1 MKAIKGFA
9 IALLCISLADCGWLG
24 LRDRSNDYLL
34 SEEVEPITI
43 PDGMDKSNI
52 GQIYPI
58 PPISGQENLTYDY
71 EVPRPQPA
79 SINNF
84 EQVVK
89 IQSFEDRRWVLIN
102 LAPSEVWPRV
112 RNILSR
118 NGIPTAIADGTS
130 GIVETAGIS
139 FKSDQ
144 DHSHR
149 FRFII
154 EPGVQLN
161 STEISALHQQN
172 PVSAEDMVSWPTLSD
187 NDNREEDMLEMLAN
201 DLASTTNYS
210 QVSLLAQKIGG
221 DAKVAISAGD
231 AEEPYISIALNY
243 DRCWASVNYSASR
256 GGFSIVDKNRS
267 EGLIYVNYT
276 PELEEEAG
284 FFKRLFGGRKKQ
296 KILESNYQIL
306 IERSNGY
313 VKVKLRDHNGEQLVD
328 SESLRLLGLLRSN
341 LS

>member
-1 MKAIKGFA
+1 MKVSIGFMVP
-9 IALLCISLADCGWLG
+9 LLCIALVGCGWLG

-34 SEEVEPITI
+34 SEEVAPILV
-43 PDGMDKSNI
+43 PEGLDKSSL
-52 GQIYPI
+52 GQLYPI
-58 PPISGQENLTYDY
+58 PYVPGRDKLNYDF

-79 SINNF
+79 SVNNF

-118 NGIPTAIADGTS
+118 NGIPTALADGTS
-130 GIVETAGIS
+130 GIIETTGVT
-139 FKSDQ
+139 FKSDT
-144 DHSHR
+144 DYAHR

-154 EPGVQLN
+154 ESGVQLN
-161 STEISALHQQN
+161 STEISTLHQQYL
-172 PVSAEDMVSWPTLSD
+172 VTAEDMVKWPISSD
-187 NDNREEDMLEMLAN
+187 SDDREEDMLEMLAN

-221 DAKVAISAGD
+221 DAKVAIVAGEKD
-231 AEEPYISIALNY
+231 ETYMSIALSY
-243 DRCWASVNYSASR
+243 DRCWASVNYSSSR
-256 GGFSIVDKNRS
+256 GGFSIVDKNRT
-267 EGLIYVNYT
+267 EGLIYVNYA
-276 PELEEEAG
+276 PELEEELG
-284 FFKRLFGGRKKQ
+284 FFKRLFGGSKKQ
-296 KILESNYQIL
+296 KILESNYRIL
-306 IERSNGY
+306 VERTEGF
-313 VKVKLRDHNGEQLVD
+313 VKIRVRDNDGQQLVN